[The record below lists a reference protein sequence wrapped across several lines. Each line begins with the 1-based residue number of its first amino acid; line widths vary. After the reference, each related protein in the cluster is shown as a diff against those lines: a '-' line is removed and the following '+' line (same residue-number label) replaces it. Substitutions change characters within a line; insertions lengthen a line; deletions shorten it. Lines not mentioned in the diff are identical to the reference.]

1 MKSAKRL
8 WSARRGDTLPV
19 LDTQVIFAFNPDDK
33 HHKHSVRVLEE
44 AKTSGNYYISE
55 FAVLELILVLR
66 SRGVSSKDVV
76 DILSA
81 LEVVMKEY
89 RLRLLSGLE
98 LKDFADAMMFLSEGV
113 TLFDALIA
121 VSARKVDGKVVS
133 DDQSFDKLGVTR
145 IPLSK

>member
-1 MKSAKRL
+1 MPA
-8 WSARRGDTLPV
+8 

-33 HHKHSVRVLEE
+33 HHNHSVRVLEE
-44 AKTSGNYYISE
+44 AKTSGDYYIPE
-55 FAVLELILVLR
+55 FVVLELILVLR
-66 SRGVSSKDVV
+66 SRGVSCKDIV
-76 DILSA
+76 DLLSA
-81 LEVVMKEY
+81 LEVIMKEY
-89 RLRLLSGLE
+89 RLRLLTGLDV
-98 LKDFADAMMFLSEGV
+98 KDFADAVKLLSEGI